1 MKEGIFRCLTQIYA
15 RGAVD
20 LDVLF
25 CVAYSTPPSLTFSR
39 AACTSLK
46 SSWAKTSIT
55 PSSVAVAAL
64 SRLALAAVVVMPVTA
79 PWSSLLASPLRIMNA
94 N

>member
-1 MKEGIFRCLTQIYA
+1 MKEGIS
-15 RGAVD
+15 GASLRFMRVEQWT
-20 LDVLF
+20 LMCFSVLPTRL
-25 CVAYSTPPSLTFSR
+25 TPPSLTFSR
-39 AACTSLK
+39 ASCTSLK

-79 PWSSLLASPLRIMNA
+79 PGSMMPSGWGL
-94 N
+94 